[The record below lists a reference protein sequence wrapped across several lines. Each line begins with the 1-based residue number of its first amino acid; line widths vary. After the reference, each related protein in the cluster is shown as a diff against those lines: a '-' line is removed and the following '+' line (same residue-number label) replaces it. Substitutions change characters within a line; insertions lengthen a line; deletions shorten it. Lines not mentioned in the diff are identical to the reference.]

1 MKKLRRLRNDL
12 SLVPRKLEEGEAS
25 RRTACL
31 AHSKMKKAA

>member
-12 SLVPRKLEEGEAS
+12 LVPRKLEEGEAS